1 MALERRVHRLIWGR
15 GGSEVTAPSVG
26 LEIKVEIFDWL
37 DFDYCFIAKVKSPRL
52 RGYQVTKAPC
62 ADDRESE
69 HEMSLTAWLKNW
81 EKKEKEKEKISQRV
95 TQLAR
100 PR

>member
-1 MALERRVHRLIWGR
+1 M
-15 GGSEVTAPSVG
+15 
-26 LEIKVEIFDWL
+26 
-37 DFDYCFIAKVKSPRL
+37 
-52 RGYQVTKAPC
+52 TKAPW
-62 ADDRESE
+62 ADSESE